1 MITKLEIDET
11 QIEIIPEAYLARDAA
26 IHKAELVTTVEDAF
40 EAQSA
45 STAMHALN
53 EIVKGMEV
61 SRKDAKA
68 PALQAGRSIDAIAKD
83 FIASAQ
89 TELTRV
95 KRLLGEYQRVEAEKK
110 RKAEAEARRKEQAE
124 RAAFEQAERERIQK
138 ENAGRTGTLIKDLK
152 KNAEQFDKS
161 VAKIKQ
167 DAAQSHAAVK
177 GVRVKTTLKFRVID
191 EKALMKAHPEL
202 FTPDDKKIRAAL
214 KLRSELNLSTQI
226 PGLEVWE
233 ESKAY

>member
-1 MITKLEIDET
+1 MITKIEIDET
-11 QIEIIPEAYLARDAA
+11 QIEVIPEAYLARDSA

-45 STAMHALN
+45 SSAMHALN
-53 EIVKGMEV
+53 EIVKGMEA

-68 PALQAGRSIDAIAKD
+68 PALQAGRAIDAIAKD
-83 FIASAQ
+83 FLASAQ

-138 ENAGRTGTLIKDLK
+138 ENAGRTETLNQDLDK
-152 KNAEQFDKS
+152 AAEKFDKS

-167 DAAQSHAAVK
+167 DAAQSHAAVA
-177 GVRVKTTLKFRVID
+177 GVKVRTTVKFRVID
-191 EKALMKAHPEL
+191 EAALMQARPEL

-214 KLRSELNLSTQI
+214 KLTKQI

-233 ESKAY
+233 ESNAY

>member
-1 MITKLEIDET
+1 MITKIEIDET
-11 QIEIIPEAYLARDAA
+11 KIEIIQEAYLDRDAA

-53 EIVKGMEV
+53 EIVKGMEA
-61 SRKDAKA
+61 SRKEAKA
-68 PALQAGRSIDAIAKD
+68 PALQAGRAIDAIAKD
-83 FIASAQ
+83 FLSSAQ
-89 TELTRV
+89 SELTRV

-138 ENAGRTGTLIKDLK
+138 ENAGRTGTLNKDLDK
-152 KNAEQFDKS
+152 AAEKFDKS

-167 DAAQSHAAVK
+167 DVAQSHSAVA
-177 GVRVKTTLKFRVID
+177 GVKVRTTVKFKIID
-191 EKALMKAHPEL
+191 ESALMQARPEL

-214 KLRSELNLSTQI
+214 KLTKQI
-226 PGLEVWE
+226 PGLEIWE
-233 ESKAY
+233 ESNAYA

>member
-1 MITKLEIDET
+1 MITKIEIDET
-11 QIEIIPEAYLARDAA
+11 QIEVIPEAYLARDSA

-53 EIVKGMEV
+53 EIVKGMEA
-61 SRKDAKA
+61 SRKEAKA
-68 PALQAGRSIDAIAKD
+68 PALQAGRAIDAIAKD
-83 FIASAQ
+83 FLASAQ

-124 RAAFEQAERERIQK
+124 RAAFEKAERERIQK
-138 ENAGRTGTLIKDLK
+138 ENAGRTETLNQDLDK
-152 KNAEQFDKS
+152 AAEKFDKS

-167 DAAQSHAAVK
+167 DAAQSHSAVA
-177 GVRVKTTLKFRVID
+177 GVKVRTTVKFRVID
-191 EKALMKAHPEL
+191 EAALMQARPEL

-214 KLRSELNLSTQI
+214 KLTKQI

-233 ESKAY
+233 ESNAY

>member
-1 MITKLEIDET
+1 MITKIEIDET
-11 QIEIIPEAYLARDAA
+11 QIEVIPEAYLARDSA

-45 STAMHALN
+45 SSAMHALN
-53 EIVKGMEV
+53 EIVKGMEA

-68 PALQAGRSIDAIAKD
+68 PALQAGRAIDAIAKD
-83 FIASAQ
+83 FLASAQ
-89 TELTRV
+89 KELTRV

-138 ENAGRTGTLIKDLK
+138 ENAGRTETLNQDLDK
-152 KNAEQFDKS
+152 AAEKFDKS

-167 DAAQSHAAVK
+167 DVAQSHAAVA
-177 GVRVKTTLKFRVID
+177 GVKVRTTVKFRVID
-191 EKALMKAHPEL
+191 EAALMQARPEL

-214 KLRSELNLSTQI
+214 KLTKQI

-233 ESKAY
+233 ESNAY

>member
-1 MITKLEIDET
+1 MITKIEIDET
-11 QIEIIPEAYLARDAA
+11 QIEVIPEAYLARDSA

-45 STAMHALN
+45 SSAMHALN
-53 EIVKGMEV
+53 EIVKGMEA

-68 PALQAGRSIDAIAKD
+68 PALQAGRAIDAIAKD
-83 FIASAQ
+83 FLASAQ

-124 RAAFEQAERERIQK
+124 RTAFEQAERERIQK
-138 ENAGRTGTLIKDLK
+138 ENAGRTETLNQDLDK
-152 KNAEQFDKS
+152 AAEKFDKS

-167 DAAQSHAAVK
+167 DVAQSHAAVA
-177 GVRVKTTLKFRVID
+177 GVKVRTTVKFRVID
-191 EKALMKAHPEL
+191 EAALMQARPEL

-214 KLRSELNLSTQI
+214 KLTKQI

-233 ESKAY
+233 ESNAY

>member
-1 MITKLEIDET
+1 MITKIEIDET
-11 QIEIIPEAYLARDAA
+11 QIEVIPEAYLARDSA

-53 EIVKGMEV
+53 EIVKGMEA
-61 SRKDAKA
+61 SRKEAKA
-68 PALQAGRSIDAIAKD
+68 PALQAGRAIDAIAKD
-83 FIASAQ
+83 FLASAQ

-138 ENAGRTGTLIKDLK
+138 ENAGRTETLNQDLDK
-152 KNAEQFDKS
+152 AADKFDMS

-167 DAAQSHAAVK
+167 DAAQSHSAVA
-177 GVRVKTTLKFRVID
+177 GVKVRTTVKFRVID
-191 EKALMKAHPEL
+191 EAALMQARPEL

-214 KLRSELNLSTQI
+214 KLTKQI

-233 ESKAY
+233 ESNAY

>member
-1 MITKLEIDET
+1 MITKIEIDET
-11 QIEIIPEAYLARDAA
+11 QIEVIPEAYLARDTA

-53 EIVKGMEV
+53 EIVKGMEA
-61 SRKDAKA
+61 SRKEAKA
-68 PALQAGRSIDAIAKD
+68 PALQAGRAIDAIAKD
-83 FIASAQ
+83 FLASAQ
-89 TELTRV
+89 SELTRV

-138 ENAGRTGTLIKDLK
+138 ENAGRTGTLNQDLEK
-152 KNAEQFDKS
+152 AAEKFDKS
-161 VAKIKQ
+161 VTKIKQ
-167 DAAQSHAAVK
+167 EVAQSHSAVA
-177 GVRVKTTLKFRVID
+177 GVKVRTTVKFKIID
-191 EKALMKAHPEL
+191 ESALMQARPEL

-214 KLRSELNLSTQI
+214 KLTKQI

-233 ESKAY
+233 ESNAYA

>member
-1 MITKLEIDET
+1 MITKIEIDET
-11 QIEIIPEAYLARDAA
+11 QIEVIPEAYLARDSA

-53 EIVKGMEV
+53 EIAKGMEA

-68 PALQAGRSIDAIAKD
+68 PALQAGRAIDAIAKD
-83 FIASAQ
+83 FLASAHV
-89 TELTRV
+89 ELIRV
-95 KRLLGEYQRVEAEKK
+95 KRLLGEYQRVEAVKK

-124 RAAFEQAERERIQK
+124 RAAFEKAERERIQK
-138 ENAGRTGTLIKDLK
+138 ENAGRTGTLNQDLDK
-152 KNAEQFDKS
+152 AAEKFDKS

-167 DAAQSHAAVK
+167 DAAQSHAAITGVK
-177 GVRVKTTLKFRVID
+177 VRTTVKFRVID
-191 EKALMKAHPEL
+191 EAALMQARPEL

-214 KLRSELNLSTQI
+214 KLTKQI

-233 ESKAY
+233 ESNAYA

>member
-11 QIEIIPEAYLARDAA
+11 QIEIIPEAYLARDTA
-26 IHKAELVTTVEDAF
+26 IHKAELITTVEDAF

-68 PALQAGRSIDAIAKD
+68 PALQAGRAIDAIAKD

-110 RKAEAEARRKEQAE
+110 RKAEAKARRKEQAE
-124 RAAFEQAERERIQK
+124 KEALLRARLERIEK
-138 ENAGRTGTLIKDLK
+138 ENAGRTCTLNEDLNK
-152 KNAEQFDKS
+152 VDEKFDKS

-167 DAAQSHAAVK
+167 DAAQSHAAVA
-177 GVRVKTTLKFRVID
+177 GVKVRTTVKFRVID
-191 EKALMKAHPEL
+191 EAALMQARPEL

-214 KLRSELNLSTQI
+214 KLTKQI

-233 ESKAY
+233 ESNAYA

>member
-1 MITKLEIDET
+1 MITKIEIDET
-11 QIEIIPEAYLARDAA
+11 QIEVIPEAYLARDSA

-53 EIVKGMEV
+53 EIVKGMEA
-61 SRKDAKA
+61 SRKEAKA
-68 PALQAGRSIDAIAKD
+68 PALQAGRAIDAIAKD
-83 FIASAQ
+83 FLSSAQ
-89 TELTRV
+89 SELTRV

-138 ENAGRTGTLIKDLK
+138 ENAGRTGTLSQDLDK
-152 KNAEQFDKS
+152 AAEKFDKS

-167 DAAQSHAAVK
+167 DVAQSHSAVA
-177 GVRVKTTLKFRVID
+177 GVKVRTTVKFKIID
-191 EKALMKAHPEL
+191 ESALMQARPEL

-214 KLRSELNLSTQI
+214 KLTKQI

-233 ESKAY
+233 ESNAYA

>member
-1 MITKLEIDET
+1 MITKIEIDET
-11 QIEIIPEAYLARDAA
+11 QIEVIPEAYLARDSA

-45 STAMHALN
+45 SSAMHALN
-53 EIVKGMEV
+53 EIVKGMEA

-68 PALQAGRSIDAIAKD
+68 PALQAGRAIDAIAKD
-83 FIASAQ
+83 FLASAQ

-138 ENAGRTGTLIKDLK
+138 ENAGRTETLNQDLDK
-152 KNAEQFDKS
+152 AAEKFDKS

-167 DAAQSHAAVK
+167 DVAQSHAAVA
-177 GVRVKTTLKFRVID
+177 GVKVRTTVKFRVID
-191 EKALMKAHPEL
+191 EAALMQARPEL

-214 KLRSELNLSTQI
+214 KLTKQI

-233 ESKAY
+233 ESNAY

>member
-1 MITKLEIDET
+1 MITKIEIDET
-11 QIEIIPEAYLARDAA
+11 QIEVIPEAYLARDSA

-53 EIVKGMEV
+53 EIVKGMEA

-68 PALQAGRSIDAIAKD
+68 PALQAGRAIDAIAKD
-83 FIASAQ
+83 FLASAQ

-124 RAAFEQAERERIQK
+124 RAAFEKAERERIQK
-138 ENAGRTGTLIKDLK
+138 ENAGRTGTLNQDLDK
-152 KNAEQFDKS
+152 AAEKFDKS

-167 DAAQSHAAVK
+167 DAAQSHAAVT
-177 GVRVKTTLKFRVID
+177 GVKVRTTVKFRVID
-191 EKALMKAHPEL
+191 EAALMQARPEL

-214 KLRSELNLSTQI
+214 KLTKQI
-226 PGLEVWE
+226 PGLEIWE
-233 ESKAY
+233 ESNAYA

>member
-1 MITKLEIDET
+1 MITKIEIDET
-11 QIEIIPEAYLARDAA
+11 QIEVIPEAYLARDAA
-26 IHKAELVTTVEDAF
+26 IHKSEVITTVEDAF

-45 STAMHALN
+45 SRAMHALN
-53 EIVKGMEV
+53 EIVKGMES

-68 PALQAGRSIDAIAKD
+68 PALQAGRAIDAIAKD
-83 FIASAQ
+83 FLASAQ
-89 TELTRV
+89 SELTRV

-138 ENAGRTGTLIKDLK
+138 ESAGRTGTLNEDLNK
-152 KNAEQFDKS
+152 AAVKFDKS

-167 DAAQSHAAVK
+167 NVAQSHAAVA
-177 GVRVKTTLKFRVID
+177 GVKVRTTVKFRVID
-191 EKALMKAHPEL
+191 EAALMQARPEL

-214 KLRSELNLSTQI
+214 KLTKQI

-233 ESKAY
+233 ESNAYA

>member
-11 QIEIIPEAYLARDAA
+11 QIQIIPEAYLARNVA
-26 IHKAELVTTVEDAF
+26 IHKAMLVTTVDDAF

-68 PALQAGRSIDAIAKD
+68 PALQAGRAIDAIAKD

-110 RKAEAEARRKEQAE
+110 RKAEAKARRKEQAE
-124 RAAFEQAERERIQK
+124 KEALLRARLERIEK
-138 ENAGRTGTLIKDLK
+138 ENAGRTGTLNEDLNK
-152 KNAEQFDKS
+152 VDEKFDKS

-167 DAAQSHAAVK
+167 GAVQSHAAVA
-177 GVRVKTTLKFRVID
+177 GVKVRTTVKFRVID
-191 EKALMKAHPEL
+191 EAALMQARPEL

-214 KLRSELNLSTQI
+214 KLKKQI

-233 ESKAY
+233 ESNAYA

>member
-1 MITKLEIDET
+1 MITKIEIDET
-11 QIEIIPEAYLARDAA
+11 QIEVIPEAYLARDSA

-53 EIVKGMEV
+53 EIVKGMEA
-61 SRKDAKA
+61 SRKEAKA
-68 PALQAGRSIDAIAKD
+68 PALQAGRAIDAIAKD
-83 FIASAQ
+83 FLASAQ

-124 RAAFEQAERERIQK
+124 RAAFEKAERERIQK
-138 ENAGRTGTLIKDLK
+138 ENAGRTGTLNQDLDK
-152 KNAEQFDKS
+152 AAEKFDKS

-167 DAAQSHAAVK
+167 DAAQSHAAVT
-177 GVRVKTTLKFRVID
+177 GVKVRTTVKFRVID
-191 EKALMKAHPEL
+191 EAALMQARPEL

-214 KLRSELNLSTQI
+214 KLTKQI
-226 PGLEVWE
+226 PGLEVW
-233 ESKAY
+233 KASNAY

>member
-1 MITKLEIDET
+1 MITKIEIDET
-11 QIEIIPEAYLARDAA
+11 QIEVIPEAYLARDSA

-53 EIVKGMEV
+53 EIVKGMEA
-61 SRKDAKA
+61 SRKEAKA
-68 PALQAGRSIDAIAKD
+68 PALQAGRAIDAIAKD
-83 FIASAQ
+83 FLASAQ

-124 RAAFEQAERERIQK
+124 RAAFEKAERERIQK
-138 ENAGRTGTLIKDLK
+138 ENAGRTGTLNQDLDK
-152 KNAEQFDKS
+152 AAEKFDKS

-167 DAAQSHAAVK
+167 DAAQSHAAVA
-177 GVRVKTTLKFRVID
+177 GVKVRTTVKFRVID
-191 EKALMKAHPEL
+191 EAALMQARPEL

-214 KLRSELNLSTQI
+214 KLTKQI

-233 ESKAY
+233 ESNAY

>member
-1 MITKLEIDET
+1 MITKIEIDET
-11 QIEIIPEAYLARDAA
+11 QIEIIPEAYLARDTA

-53 EIVKGMEV
+53 EIVKGMEA

-68 PALQAGRSIDAIAKD
+68 PALQAGRAIDAIAKD
-83 FIASAQ
+83 FLASAQ
-89 TELTRV
+89 SELTRV

-138 ENAGRTGTLIKDLK
+138 ENAGRTGTLSQDLDK
-152 KNAEQFDKS
+152 ASEQFDKS

-167 DAAQSHAAVK
+167 KIAQSHSAVA
-177 GVRVKTTLKFRVID
+177 GVKVRTTVIFKIID
-191 EKALMKAHPEL
+191 ESALMQARPEL

-214 KLRSELNLSTQI
+214 KLTKQI

-233 ESKAY
+233 ESNAYA

>member
-1 MITKLEIDET
+1 MITKIEIDET
-11 QIEIIPEAYLARDAA
+11 QIEVIPEAYLARDSA
-26 IHKAELVTTVEDAF
+26 IHKSELVTTVEDAF

-53 EIVKGMEV
+53 EIVKGMES

-68 PALQAGRSIDAIAKD
+68 PALQAGRAIDAIAKD
-83 FIASAQ
+83 FLASAQ
-89 TELTRV
+89 SELTRV

-124 RAAFEQAERERIQK
+124 RAAFEQAERER
-138 ENAGRTGTLIKDLK
+138 TGTLNEDLNK
-152 KNAEQFDKS
+152 AAEKFDKQ

-167 DAAQSHAAVK
+167 DVAQSHAAVA
-177 GVRVKTTLKFRVID
+177 GVKVRTTLKFRVID
-191 EKALMKAHPEL
+191 EAALMQARPEL

-214 KLRSELNLSTQI
+214 KLTKQI
-226 PGLEVWE
+226 PGLEIWE
-233 ESKAY
+233 ESNAYA

>member
-26 IHKAELVTTVEDAF
+26 IHKSELVTTVEDAF

-68 PALQAGRSIDAIAKD
+68 PALQAGRAIDAIAKD

-124 RAAFEQAERERIQK
+124 KEALLRARLERIEK
-138 ENAGRTGTLIKDLK
+138 ENAGRTGTLNEDLNK
-152 KNAEQFDKS
+152 VDEKFDKS

-167 DAAQSHAAVK
+167 DAAQSHVAVA
-177 GVRVKTTLKFRVID
+177 GVKVRTTVKFRVID
-191 EKALMKAHPEL
+191 KAALMKARPEL

-214 KLRSELNLSTQI
+214 KLTKQI

-233 ESKAY
+233 ESNAYA